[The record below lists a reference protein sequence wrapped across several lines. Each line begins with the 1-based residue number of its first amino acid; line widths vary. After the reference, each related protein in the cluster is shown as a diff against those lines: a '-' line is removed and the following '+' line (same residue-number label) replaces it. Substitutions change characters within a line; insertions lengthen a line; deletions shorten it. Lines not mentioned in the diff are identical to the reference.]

1 MDRKQAGDILYAIRE
16 VQRGIAMSS
25 LNCPILRHQENIT
38 EDERKEVCMVI
49 LQETLQ
55 KIWASRLCLSGQ
67 SVCLAVRTIAQKLLS
82 ILHKTGWKGV
92 MWVKTKLFFPISS
105 SSLFFG
111 TGISKILFYF
121 CQSCCGAAFSV
132 WPWWRSTVGTLW
144 ASASFTFVKF
154 LLHSEGRDVFCA
166 VRDGQKK
173 TKHGVRLQC
182 NYIRT

>member
-38 EDERKEVCMVI
+38 EDERKEVFMII

-92 MWVKTKLFFPISS
+92 MWVKTKLFFPFLLLLL
-105 SSLFFG
+105 LFF
-111 TGISKILFYF
+111 LEQEFQRF
-121 CQSCCGAAFSV
+121 C
-132 WPWWRSTVGTLW
+132 
-144 ASASFTFVKF
+144 FTFVKVVVE
-154 LLHSEGRDVFCA
+154 LHSVFGLGGGPLWA
-166 VRDGQKK
+166 LSGPP
-173 TKHGVRLQC
+173 HLSLL
-182 NYIRT
+182 